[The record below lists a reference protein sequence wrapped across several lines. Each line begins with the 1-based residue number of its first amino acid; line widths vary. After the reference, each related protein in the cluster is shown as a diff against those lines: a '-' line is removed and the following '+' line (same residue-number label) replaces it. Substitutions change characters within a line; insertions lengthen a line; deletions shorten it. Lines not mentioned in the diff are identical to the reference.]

1 MRLKPEIEWY
11 EKKALSNIYLF
22 HLCQVFIIIVGGTI
36 PIINIFG
43 FAGSTT
49 DPGILIWSSVLL
61 VTVTTLTGFLQ
72 LTEAHEVWI
81 LYRSTSESLR
91 REYHLFSLDA
101 DGYTDEKDP
110 YDKNKL
116 FIERVELES
125 ILAGVAG
132 GEFDQK
138 QIDWLKEELA
148 NAPKDEAVIICVHHP
163 AFSLDIHHSGSS
175 PILNTLD
182 TSFQELGRIADIV
195 PTAHVHNYQ
204 RFTRRLGDQQVPYI
218 VAGAGG
224 YWNLHHMQTDLDG
237 NQIEVPF
244 KIPCRKDVDLE
255 NYCDNHYGYLLM

>member
-163 AFSLDIHHSGSS
+163 AFSLDIHHSGSRS
-175 PILNTLD
+175 NTKYSRYIIPRVRTYSRYCTYSTCSQLSTIH
-182 TSFQELGRIADIV
+182 TSIRG
-195 PTAHVHNYQ
+195 PTSTIYSSRGWRV
-204 RFTRRLGDQQVPYI
+204 
-218 VAGAGG
+218 
-224 YWNLHHMQTDLDG
+224 
-237 NQIEVPF
+237 
-244 KIPCRKDVDLE
+244 LE
-255 NYCDNHYGYLLM
+255 FASYAN